1 MFTQGILW
9 LSRPLLLAS
18 SFAARTR
25 EDITG
30 FERSPSAELAPFFF
44 SFVTVQLRERA
55 DDGKNP
61 RHML

>member
-9 LSRPLLLAS
+9 LSD
-18 SFAARTR
+18 RTR

-44 SFVTVQLRERA
+44 SFVTVQLSERA